1 MTEVKKFFIYWP
13 GKHYLGSGGQ
23 FQQNIH
29 REIHRGTSHW
39 GAWTECVNLREFK
52 SRKSKTKMAS
62 DKVFFKISATDSKQD
77 FWVLY
82 KSHLISSW
90 PRTISSISS
99 PPILKDWPGCNE
111 FLRWFSNHVIELM
124 QTSKNYY
131 FAPCK

>member
-1 MTEVKKFFIYWP
+1 MTEVKNFFIYWP

-62 DKVFFKISATDSKQD
+62 DKVFFKISATDSIKTRLLSFIQIASYI
-77 FWVLY
+77 VMTAY
-82 KSHLISSW
+82 YIIHLIPSYFKGLTQLQW
-90 PRTISSISS
+90 VFKVV
-99 PPILKDWPGCNE
+99 LKPCDWIDANLKKLLFCA
-111 FLRWFSNHVIELM
+111 M
-124 QTSKNYY
+124 
-131 FAPCK
+131 

>member
-1 MTEVKKFFIYWP
+1 MTEVKIFFIYWP

-62 DKVFFKISATDSKQD
+62 DKVFFKISATDSIKTRLLSFIQIASYI
-77 FWVLY
+77 VMTAY
-82 KSHLISSW
+82 YIIHLIPSYFKGLTRLQW
-90 PRTISSISS
+90 VFKVV
-99 PPILKDWPGCNE
+99 LKPCDWIDANLKKLLFCA
-111 FLRWFSNHVIELM
+111 M
-124 QTSKNYY
+124 
-131 FAPCK
+131 